1 MAWSSFLESFSE
13 ISCINDVLLNFV
25 RPRVSCRDHSGVLDG
40 TTIVPWGNF
49 SPLCLNFF
57 LAWDYIFDL
66 GLFCPLLTID
76 SASFSKN
83 LGRNFW
89 SKWKIK
95 QKDKFSHYW
104 FLIGHRDYDQ
114 KALILLYWLSSK
126 QLLNPLSRIFFHKI
140 AWKSQ
145 IIKWTANWA
154 ENYSVYKILMR
165 RNLL

>member
-1 MAWSSFLESFSE
+1 MSWSQRGAWW
-13 ISCINDVLLNFV
+13 D
-25 RPRVSCRDHSGVLDG
+25 RDSAC
-40 TTIVPWGNF
+40 GNF

-145 IIKWTANWA
+145 IIKWTTNWA

-165 RNLL
+165 RNFIIDSLIETPINYSLMIWYW